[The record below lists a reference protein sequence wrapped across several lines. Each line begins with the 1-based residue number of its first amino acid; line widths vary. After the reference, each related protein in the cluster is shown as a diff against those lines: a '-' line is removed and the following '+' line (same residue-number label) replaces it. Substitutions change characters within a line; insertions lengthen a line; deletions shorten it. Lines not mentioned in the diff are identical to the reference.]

1 MRSGGI
7 ELLNLDCL
15 DLLKSMADKSVDL
28 FFQDLPYGVTQNEWD
43 KPVNVAELWP
53 EWERVG
59 KENAAFVFT
68 ASQPFATDLINSNR
82 KMFKYD
88 LVWEKSISTGFLNAN
103 RMPLRAHEIV
113 LVFYRKLPTYNPI
126 KHFLSTPS
134 YKKGN
139 KARSSSNYGKFTH
152 DMDIGHK
159 DGSRY
164 PRSVFNVPYENSFFD
179 SQKNTTQKMIHPT
192 QKPIGLPQYIIKTYS
207 NQGDTVF
214 DGFSGSGST
223 AMACINEGR
232 NFIGAELNKEYFDKA
247 FSRISIELSKP
258 QLKLL

>member
-15 DLLKSMADKSVDL
+15 DLLKSLPDKSVDL

-43 KPVNVAELWP
+43 KPVNLAELWP

-59 KENAAFVFT
+59 KENAAFIFT

-82 KMFKYD
+82 KLFKYD

-152 DMDIGHK
+152 DMDVGHK

-179 SQKNTTQKMIHPT
+179 STSKTVQKMIHPT

-207 NQGDTVF
+207 NPGDTVF

-232 NFIGAELNKEYFDKA
+232 KFIGSELNKEYFDKA
-247 FSRISIELSKP
+247 FQRISIELSKP
-258 QLKLL
+258 QLVFP

>member
-1 MRSGGI
+1 MSNFQMKHYDYIFTGAGLSALMTVYKMVQSG
-7 ELLNLDCL
+7 
-15 DLLKSMADKSVDL
+15 KFKDKSILLLD
-28 FFQDLPYGVTQNEWD
+28 
-43 KPVNVAELWP
+43 
-53 EWERVG
+53 
-59 KENAAFVFT
+59 ENTKKTNDRTWCFWKT
-68 ASQPFATDLINSNR
+68 NDS
-82 KMFKYD
+82 
-88 LVWEKSISTGFLNAN
+88 VWEKSISTGFLNAN

-152 DMDIGHK
+152 DMDLGHK

-179 SQKNTTQKMIHPT
+179 STSKTVQKMIHPT

-207 NQGDTVF
+207 NPGDTVF

-232 NFIGAELNKEYFDKA
+232 KFIGSELNKEYFDKA
-247 FSRISIELSKP
+247 FQRISIELSKP
-258 QLKLL
+258 QLVFP